1 MQGKLISSTLSFSG
15 MGKSEKRVQ
24 TKRTGVNTPRMISIG
39 VGILVFAVWL
49 YISVTGVVDP
59 KFIPTIQS
67 VWDALV
73 NISIEGYKGSTL
85 LQHLGASFFRLFVAF
100 GLAILAAVPLGLA
113 CGQSEKAR
121 AALEPI
127 VEFIRPLPPLAYYTL
142 LVLWMGIE
150 NESKIALLFLACFAP
165 IYVACVAAVKKIPAA
180 YVNAATTLGASDR
193 QVFWRVILPYTAP
206 DIFTGIRTAMG
217 HGYST
222 LVAAEMVAAASGIG
236 WMVLDA
242 SNWLRSDV
250 IFAGII
256 VMGVTGILI
265 DKILRLAER
274 KLVPWK
280 GKL

>member
-1 MQGKLISSTLSFSG
+1 MQEKTITRALSFPERKKIKISQK
-15 MGKSEKRVQ
+15 GKFKTTSL
-24 TKRTGVNTPRMISIG
+24 ISIG
-39 VGILVFAVWL
+39 VTLLILAVWFF
-49 YISVTGVVDP
+49 ISNTGIVDA
-59 KFIPTIQS
+59 KIVPTVQS
-67 VWDALV
+67 VWNAMV
-73 NISIEGYKGSTL
+73 NVSVEGYKGHTL
-85 LQHLGASFFRLFVAF
+85 LEHLGSSFFRLFTAF
-100 GLAILAAVPLGLA
+100 GLAVLAAVPLGLLS
-113 CGQSEKAR
+113 GQNEKVR
-121 AALEPI
+121 AAFEPI
-127 VEFIRPLPPLAYYTL
+127 IEFIRPLPPLAYYTV

-165 IYVACVAAVKKIPAA
+165 IYVACVAAVTKIPAA
-180 YVNAATTLGASDR
+180 YVNAATTLGANSR
-193 QVFWRVILPYTAP
+193 QVFWKVILPYTAP

-256 VMGVTGILI
+256 IMGITGILI
-265 DKILRLAER
+265 DKILRYAEH

-280 GKL
+280 GML